1 MKIVKILGGL
11 GNQMFQYALAVSLK
25 DRFPSESVKI
35 DVSCF
40 RGYHLHNGYELERVF
55 DIKAAHAD
63 FAELARMAYPY
74 GHYRLWQ
81 IGKRVLPKRRTM
93 TMERADER
101 YDASVLDMAG
111 NMYYDG
117 YWQNEKYFLGVRE
130 ELLGIFSP
138 EGIDERNRRLADEL
152 SSCASVSLHVR
163 RGDYNINP
171 LYGSIC
177 TEEYY
182 ANAIRK
188 MQSVVDVDIY
198 CMFSNDIDWCRRHLP
213 CIIGNKKVMYVDW
226 NTGMDSYKDMFL
238 MSACRHNIIANSS
251 FSWWGA
257 WLNRHDD
264 KIVMC
269 PRKWNNIKGSKF
281 ELPSKWQKV

>member
-25 DRFPSESVKI
+25 SRFPSENVKI

-40 RGYHLHNGYELERVF
+40 RGYHLHNGYELEAVF
-55 DIKAAHAD
+55 GIKSAHAS
-63 FAELARMAYPY
+63 FADLVRIAYPY
-74 GHYRLWQ
+74 SHYRFWQ
-81 IGKRVLPKRRTM
+81 IGKRVLPNRRTM
-93 TMERADER
+93 VMEHDDEE
-101 YDASVLDMAG
+101 YDASVLDRVG
-111 NMYYDG
+111 DVYYDG
-117 YWQNEKYFLGVRE
+117 YWQNEKYFIDVRE
-130 ELLGIFSP
+130 KLVDVFTP
-138 EGIDERNRRLADEL
+138 VAIDCRNRDFASKL

-163 RGDYNINP
+163 RGDYSTNP
-171 LYGSIC
+171 LYGGIC

-182 ANAIRK
+182 ASAIREI
-188 MQSVVDVDIY
+188 QSLVSVDMFCV
-198 CMFSNDIDWCRRHLP
+198 FSNDINWCREHLP
-213 CIIGNKKVMYVDW
+213 AIVGGNNIVFVDW
-226 NTGMDSYKDMFL
+226 NTGMDSYKDMYL

-257 WLNRHDD
+257 WLNLHED

-269 PRKWNNIKGSKF
+269 PRKWNNIKDSRF